1 MKTPVSHEGHRQRLK
16 NRFLQNG
23 LDSFEKHN
31 ILELLLFYS
40 IPQKDTN
47 DLAHTLLDN
56 FGTLKGVFEADF
68 SELIKIPGIKENTAT
83 LIKLI
88 PELAREYMF
97 EEIAEER
104 VFDTA
109 DKIGKFFV
117 NKYIGEVN
125 EVVYLMLLD
134 NGFKLLNVTKIHE
147 GSVSSARVSPR
158 KIMNQVIKYNASMA
172 VVAHNHPNGLAVPS
186 MEDVNTTYSLRM
198 ILENYEVK
206 LIEHILVGGN
216 EYFPIIHETH
226 STDMKY
232 EEHQKLFRKVDLS
245 SLKK

>member
-16 NRFLQNG
+16 NRFLEHG
-23 LDSFEKHN
+23 LESFEKHN

-47 DLAHTLLDN
+47 DLAHALLDS
-56 FGTLKGVFEADF
+56 FGSLKGVFEADF

-97 EEIAEER
+97 EEVSEDRI
-104 VFDTA
+104 FDTA

-117 NKYIGEVN
+117 RKYIGEVN
-125 EVVYLMLLD
+125 EKVYLMLLD
-134 NGFKLLNVTKIHE
+134 NGFKLLNVSEIHE
-147 GSVSSARVSPR
+147 GSVNSAKISTR
-158 KIMNQVIKYNASMA
+158 KIMTQVIKYNASMA

-186 MEDVNTTYSLRM
+186 LEDVNTTYSLRRT
-198 ILENYEVK
+198 LDGYEVK
-206 LIEHILVGGN
+206 LLEHILVGGN

-226 STDMKY
+226 STEMKY
-232 EEHQKLFRKVDLS
+232 EEHQKLFRKMDLS
-245 SLKK
+245 SLK